1 MCNFFSCIVLKDG
14 QVVWDTN
21 IDSHDELLVMA
32 NIKDDTANP
41 AELLF
46 ARVEI
51 VPPDGDVFEK
61 DMKKWMLKID
71 QSITPKWWNKQ
82 YEQKCRNALQTCLK
96 ETIIDN
102 QDIDLIQNKSGLWIR
117 NSKIK
122 TIKNSFIRV
131 MRGSSQVGEMRGSS
145 QVREMRGSSQV
156 GVMRG
161 SSQVGVMRESSQVRV
176 MWGSSQVREM
186 RGSSQVGVM
195 WESSQVRVMWESSQV
210 GEMRG
215 SSQVG
220 EMRGSSQVGV
230 MRGSSQV
237 GEMRGSSQVNK
248 ISSKDTKFKIGENSD
263 AIVIDR
269 SGKQIQIISACTIKT
284 KKYKEEV

>member
-186 RGSSQVGVM
+186 WGSSQVGVMWESSQVGVM

-220 EMRGSSQVGV
+220 EMRGSSQV
-230 MRGSSQV
+230 
-237 GEMRGSSQVNK
+237 NK
-248 ISSKDTKFKIGENSD
+248 ISSKDTKFKIGENSN

-269 SGKQIQIISACTIKT
+269 TGEQIQIISACTIKT